1 LVDGA
6 ILIAPRAGV
15 RALIEWAVDLWPY
28 VNGKAIMSNVDL
40 LSLDASDMLDV
51 IHYLFEEDIMVSSE
65 EEEQFKSDTRE
76 ALYNVFY
83 EKPYKYKTKKSS
95 SANNVFGADGEMYE
109 DLQPF
114 DPTNE
119 SASMQAPA
127 SFGVGIDGPLN

>member
-1 LVDGA
+1 
-6 ILIAPRAGV
+6 
-15 RALIEWAVDLWPY
+15 
-28 VNGKAIMSNVDL
+28 MSNVDL

-51 IHYLFEEDIMVSSE
+51 FHYLFEEDIMVSSE
-65 EEEQFKSDTRE
+65 EEEQFKSATRE
-76 ALYNVFY
+76 ALYDVFY